1 VKGSQIIAA
10 VLLYILFS
18 GIAPANAQEKAKPP
32 PERAQPPKVVEI
44 SGTIFDKTRLFTMPG
59 VSVLS
64 NSGAGTMTD
73 SAGHYRIRL
82 RADDSIYFS
91 YLGRQTARIAVRR
104 LAPDYP
110 LNMSLAVTVD
120 SLPIVV
126 VKPKPYRYDSLE
138 NRDEYRKVF
147 DYAPDYL
154 AGGASGGLGVGLN
167 LDMIFNAR
175 KNRQMLSLQRRL
187 IEEEHDKYVDYRF
200 NRTLVRRI
208 TGLQRP
214 LLDTFMRLYRPSYE
228 YIRSFEND
236 YDYYKYIKDCSLS
249 FRAYWRRDYPI
260 DHPHPLEN

>member
-1 VKGSQIIAA
+1 VKRIKIIATFLL
-10 VLLYILFS
+10 VLAAGS
-18 GIAPANAQEKAKPP
+18 VAAQ
-32 PERAQPPKVVEI
+32 VEI
-44 SGTIFDKTRLFTMPG
+44 SGTVFDKTQLFTMPG

-82 RADDSIYFS
+82 PLDDSIYFS
-91 YLGRQTARIAVRR
+91 YLGRHTAKIAIRR
-104 LAPDYP
+104 LNRDYP

-126 VKPKPYRYDSLE
+126 VKPTPYRYDSLL
-138 NRDEYRKVF
+138 NREEYRKVF

-154 AGGASGGLGVGLN
+154 ASGSGGVGLN

-175 KNRQMLSLQRRL
+175 KNRQMLALQRRL
-187 IEEEHDKYVDYRF
+187 LEEEQEKYVDYRF
-200 NRTLVRRI
+200 NRTLVRKI

-214 LLDTFMRLYRPSYE
+214 LLDTFMRLYRPSYAFL
-228 YIRSFEND
+228 RSFETD
-236 YDYYKYIKDCSLS
+236 YDYYKYIKDCSVS
-249 FRAYWRRDYPI
+249 FQATWRRNLPV

>member
-1 VKGSQIIAA
+1 MKQGWIIAV
-10 VLLYILFS
+10 VLFYILCHA
-18 GIAPANAQEKAKPP
+18 GPVHAQEKTPS
-32 PERAQPPKVVEI
+32 PEAQPRKVVEVF
-44 SGTIFDKTRLFTMPG
+44 GTVFDKTQLFTMPG

-73 SAGHYRIRL
+73 STGRYRIRL
-82 RADDSIYFS
+82 AVDDSIFFS
-91 YLGRQTARIAVRR
+91 YLGRHTGKIAVRR
-104 LAPDYP
+104 LAHDYP

-126 VKPKPYRYDSLE
+126 VKPQPYRYDSLA

-147 DYAPDYL
+147 DYAPDYI
-154 AGGASGGLGVGLN
+154 AGGSNSGLGVGLN

-175 KNRQMLSLQRRL
+175 KNRQMLALQRRL

-214 LLDTFMRLYRPSYE
+214 LLDTFMRLYRPTYE

-236 YDYYKYIKDCSLS
+236 YDYYKYIKDCSLA
-249 FRAYWRRDYPI
+249 FRAYWRRDYPV

>member
-1 VKGSQIIAA
+1 VIRLPNIWT
-10 VLLYILFS
+10 ILFLL
-18 GIAPANAQEKAKPP
+18 GCIPAAAQI
-32 PERAQPPKVVEI
+32 EI
-44 SGTIFDKTRLFTMPG
+44 TGTVFDKTQLFTMPG

-64 NSGAGTMTD
+64 NSGYGTMTD
-73 SAGHYRIRL
+73 SLGRYRIRL
-82 RADDSIYFS
+82 PLDDSIYFS
-91 YLGRQTARIAVRR
+91 YLGRHTARIAVRR
-104 LAPDYP
+104 LAPNYP

-120 SLPIVV
+120 SLPIIV

-154 AGGASGGLGVGLN
+154 VGGSSSGLGAGIN

-187 IEEEHDKYVDYRF
+187 LEEEHDKYVDYRF
-200 NRTLVRRI
+200 SRNLVKRI
-208 TGLQRP
+208 TGLQKP

-236 YDYYKYIKDCSLS
+236 YDYYKYIKDCGLS
-249 FRAYWRRDYPI
+249 FRAMWRRNLPT